1 MEERADLPARR
12 ELFDALDAQIL
23 NILQDDC
30 RVPRERMA
38 KELAVPKSTVH
49 YRIKRLEA
57 DGVIAGYGARV
68 DGTKLGKDYVTLT
81 FIRTKYGG
89 GYHERIGRALAAIP
103 GAAAVYLVF
112 GEADFVVLIKSKD
125 RAEYMQKL
133 ESIINM
139 VDIERTHTQIIAKTI
154 KEDPRITVT

>member
-1 MEERADLPARR
+1 
-12 ELFDALDAQIL
+12 
-23 NILQDDC
+23 
-30 RVPRERMA
+30 
-38 KELAVPKSTVH
+38 VPKSTVH

-57 DGVIAGYGARV
+57 DGIIAGYSARV

-81 FIRTKYGG
+81 FIRTKYGR

-125 RAEYMQKL
+125 RAKYMEKL
-133 ESIINM
+133 ENIINM
-139 VDIERTHTQIIAKTI
+139 TDIERTHTQIIAKTI
-154 KEDPRITVT
+154 KEDPRTTLK

>member
-1 MEERADLPARR
+1 MEERVNLPTRQ
-12 ELFDALDAQIL
+12 EPLDVLDAQIL

-30 RVPRERMA
+30 RIPLERIA
-38 KELAVPKSTVH
+38 NELTVPKSTVH

-68 DGTKLGKDYVTLT
+68 NGTKLGKDYVTLT

-125 RAEYMQKL
+125 RAEYMEKL
-133 ESIINM
+133 ETIINM
-139 VDIERTHTQIIAKTI
+139 TDIERAHTQIIAKTI

>member
-1 MEERADLPARR
+1 MEERVNLPTRQ
-12 ELFDALDAQIL
+12 EPLDVLDAQIL

-30 RVPRERMA
+30 RISLERIA
-38 KELAVPKSTVH
+38 NELTVPKSTVH

-68 DGTKLGKDYVTLT
+68 NGTKLGKDYVTLT

-125 RAEYMQKL
+125 RAEYMEKL
-133 ESIINM
+133 ETIINM
-139 VDIERTHTQIIAKTI
+139 TDIERAHTQIIAKTI